1 MSQAPPIVTFRVS
14 VMSKASP
21 EAIYEVLSDPSTHL
35 VWAGERA
42 RKKNFRLL
50 TMEAPSRS
58 ATVGER
64 FSSVGENGNGRF
76 HDESTV
82 VEAERATRFGFDT
95 DSTLERKHGKAWR
108 SLFATRYAIEP
119 VDGGAVISFISE
131 VRPQNYVPYWLK
143 PGIRSLVRVGTQK
156 LVRRNME
163 NLANMAEAH
172 QARTS

>member
-95 DSTLERKHGKAWR
+95 DSTLERKHREAWR
-108 SLFATRYAIEP
+108 CHFAGPVIPAPSSDAAIAATFPLLPAANNPVMTSGSLAIP
-119 VDGGAVISFISE
+119 D
-131 VRPQNYVPYWLK
+131 VP
-143 PGIRSLVRVGTQK
+143 SD
-156 LVRRNME
+156 RR
-163 NLANMAEAH
+163 
-172 QARTS
+172 